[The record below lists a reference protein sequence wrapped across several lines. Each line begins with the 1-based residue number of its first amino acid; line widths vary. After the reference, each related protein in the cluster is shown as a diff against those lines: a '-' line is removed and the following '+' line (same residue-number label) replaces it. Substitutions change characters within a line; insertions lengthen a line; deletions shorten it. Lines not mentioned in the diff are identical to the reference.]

1 MGMDISLQTVAQNS
15 RAILDMLNAQANEG
29 VAKGRIGIRKDGQ
42 ITVFK
47 GMEFVLHLRQC
58 HRAKQLLKAQALIA
72 ERKSP
77 VSSLVSSLK
86 LNSVRLDKRPVS
98 ELILRLNRSNVMVR
112 QTGAG
117 SAAQVL
123 LTTRSEAV
131 SSIEPATWTGPV
143 QHGELYL
150 GIMAETMKIWD
161 KYRESAGNDTPNV
174 AANPLSVALPEAPSE
189 CDEKP
194 ALPPKSDQSALQR
207 NVSRA
212 RMAYGDPTPVYT
224 VDALQVERPTS
235 PTRVESMLRHPV

>member
-15 RAILDMLNAQANEG
+15 RAVLDMLNAQANEG

-58 HRAKQLLKAQALIA
+58 HRAKELLKAHELIA

-77 VSSLVSSLK
+77 ISSLVSLLK

-98 ELILRLNRSNVMVR
+98 ELILKLNRSNVMDR
-112 QTGAG
+112 QAGAG

-131 SSIEPATWTGPV
+131 SSIEPTTWTVPAKREDFYPTV
-143 QHGELYL
+143 
-150 GIMAETMKIWD
+150 MAEAEKIWA
-161 KYRESAGNDTPNV
+161 KYREPADSDTPTV
-174 AANPLSVALPEAPSE
+174 AADPLSDALPEAPTE
-189 CDEKP
+189 CDAKP
-194 ALPPKSDQSALQR
+194 ALPPKSNQSVLQR
-207 NVSRA
+207 NVRLA

-224 VDALQVERPTS
+224 ADEQKADRPTS
-235 PTRVESMLRHPV
+235 PTRVESNQRYPD

>member
-15 RAILDMLNAQANEG
+15 RAILDMLNAQADEG

-58 HRAKQLLKAQALIA
+58 HRAKQLLKAQDLIT

-77 VSSLVSSLK
+77 VSSLMSSLK

-98 ELILRLNRSNVMVR
+98 ELILRLNRSNVMDR
-112 QTGAG
+112 NTGAG

-123 LTTRSEAV
+123 LTTHSEAV
-131 SSIEPATWTGPV
+131 SPIEPTTWTVPAKRE
-143 QHGELYL
+143 ELYPAV
-150 GIMAETMKIWD
+150 MREAEKIWA
-161 KYRESAGNDTPNV
+161 KYRAPAGNDTPTA
-174 AANPLSVALPEAPSE
+174 AANPPSAAPPEAPTG
-189 CDEKP
+189 CDAKP
-194 ALPPKSDQSALQR
+194 ALPPKSSQSVLQR

-224 VDALQVERPTS
+224 ADQLKTDLPTS
-235 PTRVESMLRHPV
+235 PTRVESTQRHPD